1 MIKSE
6 PSKIIKKYL
15 DYLLSIIGVLS
26 VILLILVIGF
36 RLPSWQFNLINIIID
51 VIILI
56 YIIQEGIRW
65 ILVPELFQY
74 LKDRWF
80 DNLLALLLLVNL
92 IFPTSAIGM
101 VKVILPQF
109 SLKELTILYFGIIQ
123 LLLIFSILLK
133 TLRYNYLFSKIKL
146 HPGAIFALSFAF
158 LIISGSLLLMLPKA
172 TPPGNPIS
180 YVDALFTSTSA
191 VCVTGLVVVDT
202 AKDFA
207 PLGKIIILFLIQVG
221 GLGVMT
227 LTTFFASYLAGGVS
241 IHFRLLM
248 KDMLSSDNIGEVT
261 GLLLKIVTYTFII
274 EFAGAVFLYFF
285 LGGSIYYFNWDY
297 FVSAVFHSISAF
309 CNAGFSLYSQNLVN
323 INYYFSTIIMILI
336 VLGGLGFTVLAN
348 ITDLF
353 PWKKDKQK
361 LRHRLTISSKLV
373 IFTTIILIFGGAL
386 LIFAGD
392 PYSFDKTLTA
402 GDRFF
407 HSLFNSVTARTA
419 GFNTVPIDKLAMTS
433 VLILIVLMWIGAS
446 PGGTGGG
453 IKTTT
458 ISITLIALF
467 KAIRGKDRVE
477 LFKRRIATQSIQKA
491 FLVLLASLVVLS
503 VMSIMLI
510 AIEPDKDPINLIFEV
525 TSALGTV
532 GLSRDVSYHLG
543 DGGKLLITLTMYI
556 GRIGVLTFFSSLA
569 APKYEARYSLP
580 NEGIMV
586 G

>member
-1 MIKSE
+1 LI
-6 PSKIIKKYL
+6 Y
-15 DYLLSIIGVLS
+15 SIID
-26 VILLILVIGF
+26 ILILIF
-36 RLPSWQFNLINIIID
+36 
-51 VIILI
+51 
-56 YIIQEGIRW
+56 IIQELLRW
-65 ILVPELFQY
+65 FIVQGLVQY
-74 LKDRWF
+74 LKERWF
-80 DNLLALLLLVNL
+80 DNLLAILLLINVV
-92 IFPTSAIGM
+92 FPGTAIGI
-101 VKVILPQF
+101 VSDILPQL
-109 SLKELTILYFGIIQ
+109 SIKEVTILYFGIIQ
-123 LLLIFSILLK
+123 SAVIFAILMK

-158 LIISGSLLLMLPKA
+158 LIISGSFLLMLPKA
-172 TPPGNPIS
+172 TPQDNPIE
-180 YVDALFTSTSA
+180 YIDALFTSTSA

-207 PLGKIIILFLIQVG
+207 PLGKVIILFLIQVG

-241 IHFRLLM
+241 IHFRLMM
-248 KDMLSSDNIGEVT
+248 KDMLSSENIGEVT

-274 EFAGAVFLYFF
+274 EFIGAILLYFF
-285 LGGSIYYFNWDY
+285 LVGNIYSFNWDY
-297 FVSAVFHSISAF
+297 IFSAIFHSISAF

-323 INYYFSTIIMILI
+323 MNYYFSSVVMILI

-353 PWKKDKQK
+353 PWKRDKQK
-361 LRHRLTISSKLV
+361 FLHRLTISSKLV
-373 IFTTIILIFGGAL
+373 LITTFILIFCGAL

-392 PYSFDKTLTA
+392 PFSFDNTLSA

-419 GFNTVPIDKLAMTS
+419 GYNTVPIEKLAMTS

-503 VMSIMLI
+503 VMSIILI

-532 GLSRDVSYHLG
+532 GLSRDVTFHLG
-543 DGGKLLITLTMYI
+543 DGGKLLIVLTMYI
-556 GRIGVLTFFSSLA
+556 GRIGVLTFFSSLVK
-569 APKYEARYSLP
+569 PKYEARYSLP